1 MTARASAGGDNTSLH
16 QQILSEF
23 ERRIVSGQWPPGHRL
38 PFEVDLAKSFGVSR
52 MTMNKVLTRLAD
64 AGLIERRKR
73 SGSFV
78 AQPQVQSAVLEIH
91 TIESEVRS
99 LGRDYAHAITGRKVR
114 KAGADELAGMGLD
127 HAQQVLELRCL
138 HRAGPA
144 PFCIEYRIVNL
155 AVVPDIATA
164 DFSAVPPDQWLQK
177 SVPWTS
183 AEHKITAIAADR
195 ETANALGIAIGSP
208 CLVVQRQT
216 WIGRGA
222 VTLVRFTYPAA
233 NHAIVAAFTPASS
246 HTPTRP
252 ERQKSS

>member
-1 MTARASAGGDNTSLH
+1 MKARAFPMADGPPLH
-16 QQILSEF
+16 QQILDQI

-99 LGRDYAHAITGRKVR
+99 LGSDYAHTIIGQQVR
-114 KAGADELAGMGLD
+114 KPGAAEQAAMGLD
-127 HAQQVLELRCL
+127 GGQSVLELDCL
-138 HRAGPA
+138 HRAGSA
-144 PFCIEYRIVNL
+144 PFCMEHRIVNL

-164 DFSAVPPDQWLQK
+164 DFSTVPPDQWLQK

-195 ETANALGIAIGSP
+195 ETAGALAIPAGSP
-208 CLVVQRQT
+208 CLVVQRRT
-216 WIGRGA
+216 WIGQGA

-233 NHAIVAAFTPASS
+233 KHAIVAAFTPARASGRTS
-246 HTPTRP
+246 PQRRKP
-252 ERQKSS
+252 